1 MPGTFEILK
10 KRWPEVAVIIALATI
25 PQFLFGMAMRT
36 ILSKAGVEYGFAQS
50 ANYLHSVLW
59 LIVAVI
65 LMIIGA
71 GFLRTA
77 YLHGTESHRIPT
89 LLRKGKHFFW
99 RLLVFSMI
107 WGLIYMLLP
116 MVIIGMRARYMTRTD
131 LATIMPWIN
140 TFCMIAVTVA
150 FMKLVLLVPALVIV
164 RDIGLIHAVK
174 SIREYKLF
182 SAKELLI
189 LFGIQ
194 QAQRFVCI
202 LLMPLREINEI
213 FDRSMSLAINIVGY
227 FLVIAIALSAVR
239 FVAEKSLPIET
250 AKQNEINS
258 A

>member
-1 MPGTFEILK
+1 MLGTFEILK

-36 ILSKAGVEYGFAQS
+36 ILSKAGVEYGFTQS

-59 LIVAVI
+59 LIIATI
-65 LMIIGA
+65 LMIIKA

-89 LLRKGKHFFW
+89 LLREGKHFFG
-99 RLLVFSMI
+99 RLLVFSII

-116 MVIIGMRARYMTRTD
+116 MVIVGMRARYMTLTD
-131 LATIMPWIN
+131 LATIVPWIN
-140 TFCMIAVTVA
+140 TFCMITVTVA

-164 RDIGLIHAVK
+164 RDISLIHAVK

-189 LFGIQ
+189 LFGMQ
-194 QAQRFVCI
+194 QALRFGY
-202 LLMPLREINEI
+202 LLLNPLRGINEI
-213 FDRSMSLAINIVGY
+213 FYRSMSLAMTVVGY

-239 FVAEKSLPIET
+239 FVAEKSLPIE
-250 AKQNEINS
+250 AAEQNENNS